1 MSNYSTAVSRITLD
15 ASGVYLPGED
25 GSSVL
30 TTGVVTLN
38 AVDTSLRSITIS
50 DPVTRKAVKR
60 VKGAALRTASLSF
73 ATQRDRAT
81 LAGFTR

>member
-15 ASGVYLPGED
+15 ASGVYVPSAD

-30 TTGVVTLN
+30 TTGRVTLN
-38 AVDTSLRSITIS
+38 AVDGNLRSITVAA
-50 DPVTRKAVKR
+50 PGTGKAVLR
-60 VKGAALRTASLSF
+60 VKGADLRVTSLSF